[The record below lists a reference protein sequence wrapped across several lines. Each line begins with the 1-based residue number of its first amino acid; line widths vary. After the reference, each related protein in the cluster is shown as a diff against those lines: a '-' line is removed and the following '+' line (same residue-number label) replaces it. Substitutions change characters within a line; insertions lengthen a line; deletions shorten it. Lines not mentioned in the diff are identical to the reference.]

1 MQCLEEI
8 ARLLERE
15 WFSAGA
21 FIQRFEGG
29 FARISVP
36 AGNAV
41 ESCVTQFRRCHHR
54 AVDDR
59 SSYLQCA
66 QIALG
71 KSVARKINRRNGKL
85 FSIEPPQVICK
96 QADFFQLCG
105 SRGNGFANIGKCRE
119 FGVGSGR
126 RCGPVCGTLPANC
139 PRANRFKANR
149 RGAD

>member
-15 WFSAGA
+15 WFREGA
-21 FIQRFEGG
+21 FIQRFEGR

-36 AGNAV
+36 AGNAT
-41 ESCVTQFRRCHHR
+41 ESCVTQFRRCLYR

-71 KSVARKINRRNGKL
+71 KSVARKINRGNGKL
-85 FSIEPPQVICK
+85 LLIEPPQVICK

-119 FGVGSGR
+119 FGFGSSR
-126 RCGPVCGTLPANC
+126 RCGPLCGTLAANC
-139 PRANRFKANR
+139 RRANRFKTNR